1 MAKKEDYRGNPHRR
15 QRCEAYSIGQCECRN
30 GVLEAISVNQLTE
43 DVPLLE
49 ATLVIKEAEL
59 SAPNQGSSGR
69 SERIRTSDPLLPK
82 QVRYQAALRSDR
94 RTGR

>member
-15 QRCEAYSIGQCECRN
+15 QRCEAYSIGLCECRN
-30 GVLEAISVNQLTE
+30 GILEAISVNELTE

-59 SAPNQGSSGR
+59 SAPNHRVAGCR
-69 SERIRTSDPLLPK
+69 
-82 QVRYQAALRSDR
+82 
-94 RTGR
+94 